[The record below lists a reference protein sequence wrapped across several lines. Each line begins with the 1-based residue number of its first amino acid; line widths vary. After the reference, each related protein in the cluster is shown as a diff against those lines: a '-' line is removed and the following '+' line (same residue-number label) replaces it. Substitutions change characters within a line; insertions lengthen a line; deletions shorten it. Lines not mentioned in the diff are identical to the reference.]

1 MSDIYS
7 PSAVDG
13 MGGWAQL
20 STMLATHRTANS
32 LTLVCGDF
40 LGGSALAE
48 HHRGRNVTALM
59 EHLRTDVVVIGNQ
72 SVFSSWLAQRTG

>member
-1 MSDIYS
+1 
-7 PSAVDG
+7 VDG

-20 STMLATHRTANS
+20 STMLASHRTANS

-48 HHRGRNVTALM
+48 HHKGRNVTALM

-72 SVFSSWLAQRTG
+72 SVVVMA